1 MNTEEPPPAV
11 REHLQDECETEEGT
25 PTENTHQEEEEQS
38 EMHIHSPAGT
48 EAAPECGGDASPG
61 EEAPPCVMEE
71 AAMRSDLQEHFYS
84 MFSVTVINSEHPQ
97 LSETFS

>member
-11 REHLQDECETEEGT
+11 REPLQDECETEEGT

-38 EMHIHSPAGT
+38 EMNIHSPAGT

-61 EEAPPCVMEE
+61 EEEPPCVMEE
-71 AAMRSDLQEHFYS
+71 AAMRSD
-84 MFSVTVINSEHPQ
+84 VHP
-97 LSETFS
+97 LS